1 MVSPSI
7 NFDMNSLVQYKNNIV
22 PNPQAVVLFIDMNS
36 FFASCE
42 QQENPMLRGKPIG
55 VCGNHSNGVIIAPSI
70 EAKLKGVKTG
80 MRMPEARMLCP
91 NIISVEPKSAIYR
104 KFHIGIMNVLR
115 SYSEDVI
122 PKSIDEAV
130 VNLTSYKLVYPDMD
144 KLANQI
150 KKDIKEKVGDW
161 LQCSIGI
168 APNTFLAKLATDMQK
183 PNGLVHINAQ
193 NIDEVLRNIELTDLP
208 GIAERSAAKLK
219 RAGIKTPYEMRHT
232 SPQVLKKIMGGVIGY
247 YWHYRLN
254 FAEVDFYSNGY
265 KSMSAV
271 RTLSQQQRN
280 SPKELQDIF
289 LSLCMKLETR
299 MVKHHFF
306 CKTIGFTCS
315 YQNHTGWDTHI
326 NMTRPLQDGTDIY
339 KFLSQ
344 KIMDT
349 ERERNFR
356 IFTPE
361 LRTIGVLVNH
371 FITDKNIQYELF
383 DNNIKRDFLR
393 KTVYEIKDQFGNAK
407 IIKAVE
413 MREKDIVRDI
423 IGFGSVKDMYN

>member
-1 MVSPSI
+1 
-7 NFDMNSLVQYKNNIV
+7 MNSLVQYKNNIV

-299 MVKHHFF
+299 MVKHHFL

-349 ERERNFR
+349 ERERNFT

-393 KTVYEIKDQFGNAK
+393 KTVYEIKDKFGNAK

>member
-1 MVSPSI
+1 
-7 NFDMNSLVQYKNNIV
+7 
-22 PNPQAVVLFIDMNS
+22 
-36 FFASCE
+36 
-42 QQENPMLRGKPIG
+42 
-55 VCGNHSNGVIIAPSI
+55 
-70 EAKLKGVKTG
+70 
-80 MRMPEARMLCP
+80 
-91 NIISVEPKSAIYR
+91 
-104 KFHIGIMNVLR
+104 
-115 SYSEDVI
+115 
-122 PKSIDEAV
+122 
-130 VNLTSYKLVYPDMD
+130 
-144 KLANQI
+144 
-150 KKDIKEKVGDW
+150 
-161 LQCSIGI
+161 
-168 APNTFLAKLATDMQK
+168 
-183 PNGLVHINAQ
+183 
-193 NIDEVLRNIELTDLP
+193 
-208 GIAERSAAKLK
+208 
-219 RAGIKTPYEMRHT
+219 
-232 SPQVLKKIMGGVIGY
+232 MGGVIGY

-271 RTLSQQQRN
+271 RTLSQHQRN

-393 KTVYEIKDQFGNAK
+393 KTVYEIKDKFGNAK

>member
-1 MVSPSI
+1 
-7 NFDMNSLVQYKNNIV
+7 MNTLVQFKNYIV
-22 PNPQAVVLFIDMNS
+22 PNPNAVVLFIDMNS

-42 QQENPMLRGKPIG
+42 QQENPLLRGKPIG
-55 VCGNHSNGVIIAPSI
+55 VCGNLSNGVIIAPSI
-70 EAKLKGVKTG
+70 EAKTFGVKTG
-80 MRMPEARMLCP
+80 MRINEARLLCP
-91 NIISVEPKSAIYR
+91 NIIGVEPKSNVYR
-104 KFHIGIMNVLR
+104 KYHVGIMNVLR

-130 VNLTSYKLVYPDMD
+130 VNFTSYKLVYPDMD

-168 APNTFLAKLATDMQK
+168 APNTFLAKLATNLQK

-193 NIDEVLRNIELTDLP
+193 NIDEVLSKMQLTDLP
-208 GIAERSAAKLK
+208 GIAERSAIKLL

-232 SPQVLKKIMGGVIGY
+232 SPQVLKKIMGGVVGF

-254 FAEVDFYSNGY
+254 FAEVDFYTNGY

-280 SPKELQDIF
+280 NPKELQDIF
-289 LSLCMKLETR
+289 VGLCMKLETR
-299 MVKHHFF
+299 LVKHHFF

-315 YQNHTGWDTHI
+315 YQNRAGWDI
-326 NMTRPLQDGTDIY
+326 NINLQQPLQDGTDMY
-339 KFLSQ
+339 KFLTQ
-344 KIMDT
+344 KIKQA
-349 ERERNFR
+349 EKERNCQVFN
-356 IFTPE
+356 PE
-361 LRTIGVLVNH
+361 LRTIGVLINN
-371 FITDKNIQYELF
+371 FITDKNMQYELF
-383 DNNIKRDFLR
+383 DNNIRRDHLR
-393 KTVYEIKDQFGNAK
+393 RTVYDIKDKYGSAK